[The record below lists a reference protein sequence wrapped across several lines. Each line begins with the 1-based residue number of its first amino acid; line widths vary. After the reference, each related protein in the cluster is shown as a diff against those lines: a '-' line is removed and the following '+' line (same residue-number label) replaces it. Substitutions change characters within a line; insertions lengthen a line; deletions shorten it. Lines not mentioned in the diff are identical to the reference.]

1 MTQRRHWVATVWPKH
16 IGYEATDDEAE
27 IIREFE
33 RHWEL
38 VTGVGGGVD
47 NHPLPGLKYAIGQ
60 IERSP
65 STGTLHIQAYTEWAK
80 SKRRSEVYKI
90 FPASLEPRQGS
101 RDDARDYCR
110 KKIWRGKEKGQVKRL
125 PEFGEWR
132 VAKQSGV
139 SPKQRALMYLHR
151 GFAPADILQR
161 DPEVYFTHH
170 RSINAMYNLMVKA
183 GISLCTTEEEE

>member
-1 MTQRRHWVATVWPKH
+1 MGEQKRHWVATVWPKH
-16 IGYEATDDEAE
+16 IGLEATDDEAE

-33 RHWEL
+33 KHWIAIQE
-38 VTGVGGGVD
+38 
-47 NHPLPGLKYAIGQ
+47 LPGLKYAIGQ

-65 STGTLHIQAYTEWAK
+65 STGTLHVQAYTEWAT

-90 FPASLEPRQGS
+90 FPASLEPRKGS

-110 KKIWRGKEKGQVKRL
+110 KKTWKGKEKGQVKRL

-170 RSINAMYNLMVKA
+170 RSINAMYGLMVKA
-183 GISLCTTEEEE
+183 GISLYTTEEEE

>member
-1 MTQRRHWVATVWPKH
+1 VNVQKRHWCATVWPKH
-16 IGYEATDDEAE
+16 IGMEATDDEAE

-33 RHWEL
+33 RHWEYI
-38 VTGVGGGVD
+38 TGVGAM
-47 NHPLPGLKYAIGQ
+47 PLPGLKYAIGQ

-65 STGTLHIQAYTEWAK
+65 STGTLHIQAYTEWAS

-90 FPASLEPRQGS
+90 FPASLEPRKGS

-110 KKIWRGKEKGQVKRL
+110 KRKWKGKDKGQVQRL

-132 VAKQSGV
+132 VAKQTGP
-139 SPKQRALMYLHR
+139 SPKQRALDYLTK
-151 GFAPADILQR
+151 GFVPSDILVM

-170 RSINAMYNLMVKA
+170 RAIEACYNLMCKA
-183 GISLCTTEEEE
+183 GVSLYASSEEE